1 VGKFHIHI
9 EQQKAVVQAALYGKT
24 SGK

>member
-9 EQQKAVVQAALYGKT
+9 EQQKAVVQAALYGT
-24 SGK
+24 SSGK